1 MNDQL
6 LKPGFAWFDI
16 IQADDTRQD
25 GSPLISKNGALMLKL
40 TLNCT
45 DTQGNTL
52 RVYDYIIEGIE
63 WKILSL
69 QKSINTEDPI
79 LVIPND
85 GKKSPYWDKPRGSN
99 GTGSSKTPISQRSS
113 HKRSGDD
120 AAVPLVRPAKS
131 PAKRLH
137 PVPPVRGELAE
148 RGDALPGLPV
158 ERPPLGAN
166 QKCPHGERNAAYCR
180 AIGGEC

>member
-1 MNDQL
+1 MTDQL

-85 GKKSPYWDKPRGSN
+85 GKKSPYWDKRLLAKFRN
-99 GTGSSKTPISQRSS
+99 GVCSIRTDISKDERYGDKSVIAAYLPEDICEKLNVKYNEPINELPDEVV
-113 HKRSGDD
+113 KDTIPGTYI
-120 AAVPLVRPAKS
+120 S
-131 PAKRLH
+131 PAASSSASDDDDI
-137 PVPPVRGELAE
+137 PF
-148 RGDALPGLPV
+148 
-158 ERPPLGAN
+158 
-166 QKCPHGERNAAYCR
+166 
-180 AIGGEC
+180 